1 MKVIPTIHALR
12 TELAAARGRE
22 RTIGFVPTMGYL
34 HEGHLTLASRARRDN
49 DVVVASI
56 FVNPIQFGPS
66 EDYEAY
72 PRDIDRDVSLLA
84 AAGVDIAFAPPVRE
98 IYPTPPKTFVEVPH
112 LGSLLEGAVRPA
124 YFRGVATVVSKLFN
138 IVQPTRAYF
147 GEKDYQQVMVIRQMV
162 ADLSFPVEI
171 VPVPT
176 VRESDGLALSS
187 RNVYLTPEER
197 RASLRLSQALA
208 EAQAMVRLGVE
219 SPAALEAHLRRFIAE
234 EPLARIDLVA
244 VRDADTIEDTGNR
257 LPDRILVLLFVRFGK
272 AQLLDHVVIDRGD
285 GPAAQGIRATGG

>member
-1 MKVIPTIHALR
+1 MKVIATIQGLR
-12 TELAAARGRE
+12 AELAAARARE

-34 HEGHLTLASRARRDN
+34 HEGHLTLARHARRDN

-56 FVNPIQFGPS
+56 FVNPIQFGPN
-66 EDYEAY
+66 EDYETY
-72 PRDIDRDVSLLA
+72 PRDLDRDVSLLA
-84 AAGVDIAFAPPVRE
+84 TTGVDLVFAPPVRE

-162 ADLSFPVEI
+162 TDLSIPVEI

-197 RASLRLSQALA
+197 RASLRLHQALL
-208 EAQAMVRLGVE
+208 EAQAVVQQGIG
-219 SPAALEAHLRRFIAE
+219 SPAELEAHLRRYIAE
-234 EPLARIDLVA
+234 EPLAGIDLVA
-244 VRDADTIEDTGNR
+244 VRDADTIEDTGDR

-272 AQLLDHVVIDRGD
+272 AQLLDHIVIDRR
-285 GPAAQGIRATGG
+285 AAGA

>member
-12 TELAAARGRE
+12 AELAAARGRE
-22 RTIGFVPTMGYL
+22 RTIGLVPTMGYL
-34 HEGHLTLASRARRDN
+34 HEGHLTLAGRARRDN

-56 FVNPIQFGPS
+56 FVNPIQFGPG
-66 EDYEAY
+66 EDYESY
-72 PRDIDRDVSLLA
+72 PRDLDRDVSLLA
-84 AAGVDIAFAPPVRE
+84 AAGVDVVFAPPVRE

-112 LGSLLEGAVRPA
+112 IGSLLEGAVRPA

-208 EAQAMVRLGVE
+208 EAQAMVRRGVE
-219 SPAALEAHLRRFIAE
+219 SPAALEAHLRRYIAE

-244 VRDADTIEDTGNR
+244 VRDADTIEETGDR
-257 LPDRILVLLFVRFGK
+257 LPGRVLVLLFVRFGK

-285 GPAAQGIRATGG
+285 PAAEGLRATGG